1 MASQLYYY
9 WLCVAALS
17 IGIFNFSTYSGGKD
31 LNCISYQKFLYDE
44 YVAYNKTKNITTT
57 SKRPD
62 NQFQEYSVEVSSSN
76 ILSVLQMILAFAY
89 LGILGITII
98 LALIV
103 SCLSN
108 QLPEDYM
115 KFGKCKNCL
124 AMFCKIL
131 PPFIV
136 IIHWIIMFVL
146 IGLWAMILTDTCKIT
161 RTNIS
166 GERAYFL
173 ESQVCLIVTSAIWV
187 VLHCFGSILKDLSYV
202 EPFMYSPRIEGSS
215 KFFHIMFKTLG
226 P

>member
-17 IGIFNFSTYSGGKD
+17 IGIFNFSTYSGGKE
-31 LNCISYQKFLYDE
+31 LQCITNSNFLYDE

-57 SKRPD
+57 IPRPL
-62 NQFQEYSVEVSSSN
+62 NPNEVYTVEQSSSN
-76 ILSVLQMILAFAY
+76 ILSLLQMVIAFAY
-89 LGILGITII
+89 LSILGVTII

-115 KFGKCKNCL
+115 KFGKCKRCL
-124 AMFCKIL
+124 AMLCKIL

-136 IIHWIIMFVL
+136 IVHWIILFVI
-146 IGLWAMILTDTCKIT
+146 IGLWIMVLTDTCLIT
-161 RTNIS
+161 RINIS
-166 GERAYFL
+166 GEKAYFQQ
-173 ESQVCLIVTSAIWV
+173 SNICLIVTSAIWV
-187 VLHCFGSILKDLSYV
+187 VLHCFGSVLKDLSYV

-215 KFFHIMFKTLG
+215 PFFHVMLKTLG